1 MNLIDIDSLE
11 LARYSVIE
19 VEVDLGI
26 QIIED
31 TSLNPDTSKN
41 AGYVKVMIM
50 LKGPPRTLIA
60 TAIMHHLELDN
71 LVATLEE
78 E

>member
-31 TSLNPDTSKN
+31 SSRNPN
-41 AGYVKVMIM
+41 NNQNGGYQKV
-50 LKGPPRTLIA
+50 
-60 TAIMHHLELDN
+60 N
-71 LVATLEE
+71 LVDKSDPSKHLATIIIHHAELAALEALLNE
-78 E
+78 